1 MSALAPSHFLAAR
14 APVWASSDR
23 RSPKAR
29 GAVNTTPRAAASAAG
44 PSFLSAVEQA
54 PPDPILGVSV
64 AFRECTDPNKLNL
77 GVGAYRTEEL
87 KPYVLE
93 VVRTAEKM
101 MLEAEY
107 DKEYLPMQG
116 LAEFNVATTELLL
129 GKESL
134 AVKEGRVATVQ
145 SLSGTGSLRVG
156 AAFIAKFLPGTAVYL
171 PSPTWGNHKNIFA
184 DSGVEWKEYK
194 YYNPATIGL
203 DLEGMLADI
212 NAAPSGSVFILHG
225 CAHNPTGVDPTMEQ
239 WHQIA
244 DAIQAKGHVPFFD
257 VAYQGFASGN
267 LEEDAASVRLF
278 ADRGIEF
285 FCAQSY
291 SKNLGLYAER
301 VGAINAVLNDAASAK
316 TTLSQMN
323 RIARAMYSNPPVHGA
338 RIAATVIGDPT
349 LFARWNEEMG
359 EMAGRIKTVRKML
372 YDDLTKVNPDKDWSF
387 VTRQIGMFS
396 FTGLNPAQVENM
408 TNKHAIYMTK
418 DGRISLAGLSQAKC
432 EYLASAIDDSF
443 KSVE

>member
-1 MSALAPSHFLAAR
+1 M
-14 APVWASSDR
+14 D
-23 RSPKAR
+23 
-29 GAVNTTPRAAASAAG
+29 
-44 PSFLSAVEQA
+44 QA

-64 AFRECTDPNKLNL
+64 AFRESTNPNKLNL

-87 KPYVLE
+87 KPYVLD
-93 VVRTAEKM
+93 VVKQAERK
-101 MLEAEY
+101 MLEADY

-116 LAEFNVATTELLL
+116 LAEFNAATTELLL
-129 GKESL
+129 GADSA

-156 AAFIAKFLPGTAVYL
+156 AAFIAKFLPGTTVYL
-171 PSPTWGNHKNIFA
+171 PSQTWGNHKNIFA

-194 YYNPATIGL
+194 YYDAGTIGL
-203 DLEGMLADI
+203 DLEGMIADI
-212 NAAPSGSVFILHG
+212 NAAPEGSVFILHG
-225 CAHNPTGVDPTMEQ
+225 CAHNPTGVDPTMDE
-239 WHQIA
+239 WNQIA
-244 DAIQAKGHVPFFD
+244 DAIAAKNHIPFFD
-257 VAYQGFASGN
+257 VAYQGFASGS
-267 LEEDAASVRLF
+267 LTEDAASVRLF
-278 ADRGIEF
+278 AEKGIEF

-301 VGAINAVLNDAASAK
+301 VGAINAVLSDEAAAK
-316 TTLSQMN
+316 KTLSQLN

-338 RIAATVIGDPT
+338 RIAATVIGDDV
-349 LFARWNEEMG
+349 LFKRWNEEMM
-359 EMAGRIKTVRKML
+359 EMAGRIKTVRGML
-372 YDDLTKVNPDKDWSF
+372 HNDLVKLNPDKDWSF

-432 EYLASAIDDSF
+432 EYLANAIDDSF
-443 KSVE
+443 RNVE